1 MPRLEPVWCKKIVRL
16 SVSRALARLHCNTGF
31 LDLFRSKPRPQP
43 TEPTG
48 SRAQFSTLKRINLR
62 VSAMNTFLLASQ
74 IVAYGVSIV
83 SASVN
88 IAKFVQHRRSKSERR
103 FQIARLRVTG

>member
-1 MPRLEPVWCKKIVRL
+1 
-16 SVSRALARLHCNTGF
+16 
-31 LDLFRSKPRPQP
+31 
-43 TEPTG
+43 
-48 SRAQFSTLKRINLR
+48 
-62 VSAMNTFLLASQ
+62 MNTFLLASQ

-88 IAKFVQHRRSKSERR
+88 IAKFVHHRRSKSERR